1 MGKRHLTA
9 RSASSSRRG
18 RSPIS
23 MASEAARDASP
34 RPNSHPDRNLRPCK
48 TMHPI
53 GAKSQRRSQP
63 RFPRFSLPPTPKER
77 SVRRQ
82 ANRWPKVDE
91 ANRNG
96 NSRMPIRPG
105 EKATTLLRL
114 RRPSASLSQAVE
126 DEAMLRVPAYNSK
139 KEAFHHA
146 NSKCGLGLRIAPH
159 NRVSGTGNKPLCKNC
174 QKLNDQEAV
183 NRSLP

>member
-1 MGKRHLTA
+1 MGKRRPTA

-23 MASEAARDASP
+23 MASEEVRDVSL

-53 GAKSQRRSQP
+53 GVKSQRRPDRVPHDFPCHQP
-63 RFPRFSLPPTPKER
+63 PRSAASGVRQIVGQR
-77 SVRRQ
+77 SRKPIGT
-82 ANRWPKVDE
+82 AKADT
-91 ANRNG
+91 G
-96 NSRMPIRPG
+96 N
-105 EKATTLLRL
+105 RL
-114 RRPSASLSQAVE
+114 RRPSASLGQVVE
-126 DEAMLRVPAYNSK
+126 DEGMLRVPPYNSK

-174 QKLNDQEAV
+174 KKLNDQGGSESAV
-183 NRSLP
+183 MAERATRSK